1 MDPLLYAVALSSVS
15 RGAELGLSGPEGE
28 MGRDH
33 PGFDDSAIALSRD
46 RVVAELVLEHRV
58 KPEDALPPLVE
69 GHVAAPYGAQPVRG
83 SSAIGKLRRPLVSS
97 SSPWKP
103 SRGAVHG
110 VLRVVATGASSFSP
124 LRP

>member
-1 MDPLLYAVALSSVS
+1 
-15 RGAELGLSGPEGE
+15 

-33 PGFDDSAIALSRD
+33 PGFDDRSVALGWD

-58 KPEDALPPLVE
+58 KAEDALHHSSKGTSPRLTARNQSP
-69 GHVAAPYGAQPVRG
+69 G

-103 SRGAVHG
+103 SRAQCMAYFV
-110 VLRVVATGASSFSP
+110 S
-124 LRP
+124 